1 MGSAL
6 PVMVKG
12 VSPRAGGEA
21 DKFGGRFEA
30 RWTVR
35 WMLDVLAGRAQ
46 SIVVEERGE
55 DGGGIEFTVTDK
67 AGQADSHQVKRQ
79 RGNRNG
85 WSLRELGIEGVLD
98 AAAAQVRAGRRFWFV
113 SLVPARDLDELC
125 DQARRSDDVEALRGS
140 LSKELDAK
148 FAVLAERWGG
158 DPQAFEILR
167 KIYVE
172 WPSESYLRATNAVV
186 AELLLDGAPGQAA
199 AASLASL
206 ASEQLGRTLDAQAIT
221 EALVDYELT
230 VGGIAASAA
239 APGAV
244 AGTLASWTTSVEREL
259 LDPEIPREEAGQIVE
274 QLRTGPSEVLL
285 VAGAAGHGK
294 SAVLHQ
300 AVRELA
306 ADLPVAAMRVD
317 GLGDFASTHE
327 LGDSIGLGGSPVAAL
342 AAVAKGGD
350 CLLVIDQLD
359 ALSLA
364 SGRLTERFNP
374 IADLIEETK
383 AFPAMRV
390 LLACRQFDIDN
401 DHRLQALV
409 SDDGPAEQLP
419 IGPLTEA
426 QVDAS
431 VAAMRLEPA
440 ALSETQRE
448 LLKIPLHLVL
458 LSAIADQPGALSFST
473 AKGLMDAFYERKRD
487 VSQSRREQTVRFD
500 ETVGAVVED
509 MSSHQRLYTPEAVV
523 EVAGYAADA
532 KVLESE
538 HVLVER
544 AGGYSFFHET
554 FFDYAFARRWLARE
568 QTLVE
573 FLLEGEQELFR
584 RAQVRQV
591 LIHLRSDQPERFVA
605 EVEGLLGD
613 HAIRFHI
620 KEVVLALLRAIEDPT
635 QAEWQLVE
643 RVLEAAPDY
652 VERVFSMLR
661 TPAWFDRLDAGSV
674 ITDWLHGD
682 EEHLGRAADVMI
694 TVASERADR
703 LAGIL
708 GGLEDSPTL
717 DGVLRAV
724 SFYVD
729 LHTSRAFFELTL
741 DAVRRG
747 VFDRSAHDLFMSA
760 HGLGEA
766 KPEWAVELLEAW
778 FVQRPDALALDAE
791 GKIAAL
797 NGSDH
802 GIEEIVAAA
811 AKQAPGPFA
820 EFAVPFLLE
829 AMAATSKGERRPK
842 RDRHFGY
849 RIYNNQHHDVDD
861 ALLYGARVA
870 LRALIVDAE
879 HERVAPLL
887 AALEA
892 DEHDAAQ
899 WLLYEAMA
907 VDGKTYVDRV
917 VELLRDG
924 DHRLLCGYTSGSY
937 WSARELVIAIGP
949 HLFDEQRGALE
960 EVFIGFR
967 PEFESRPFGH
977 GSFTML
983 SALPEDQLSEEA
995 RGRLRELRRVFGE
1008 KPDTPRGIEDSAI
1021 TSPIPDSAAEKMN
1034 DEQWL
1039 RAIAKH
1045 DSEFRDW
1052 GRFTGGASELARVL
1066 EEQAKADPERFA
1078 RLALKLDEKSHP
1090 AYLNAVLYAVR
1101 QVDDVEPELVFE
1113 VMRHVASLGRSD
1125 HDRALP
1131 DALHR
1136 LLDTDLPTDIVEL
1149 VLDIARSSADPDH
1162 EAWQRETWGGD
1173 HYYNGDPFHNGMNT
1187 ARGSAAV
1194 TLGDLLIHDPDGSR
1208 TALIAPHFGE
1218 LAADPSLA
1226 VRSCVAHV
1234 LAAAL
1239 RYAREEVAAAFPVLI
1254 DAPDDLLGTRLVEEL
1269 VIYLGIADNTLV
1281 TPVVERMLASP
1292 LEEVQEA
1299 GGRLAAYAGL
1309 ELALPALLDT
1319 AVQSPVAKVRAGA
1332 ATICARRLPITA
1344 ESQRA
1349 GAALAALFDDGDD
1362 DVRDQ
1367 AAEVAGALRD
1377 RPLEPHRQVIEAL
1390 VASAA
1395 FGQANTQLLITLD
1408 HATERVDDL
1417 ILAMAR
1423 RFIDVYT
1430 GQMASIATHA
1440 AADARE
1446 VGALLLRAYAQAKTA
1461 QARSDV
1467 LDLIDDL
1474 LMEAVYEFAKT
1485 VGEAER

>member
-1 MGSAL
+1 
-6 PVMVKG
+6 MVKG

-55 DGGGIEFTVTDK
+55 DGEGIEFTVIDN
-67 AGQADSHQVKRQ
+67 AGHADSHQVKRQ
-79 RGNRNG
+79 RGNRHG
-85 WSLRELGIEGVLD
+85 WSLRELGTEGVLD
-98 AAAAQVRAGRRFWFV
+98 AAADQVKAGRRFWFV

-125 DQARRSDDVEALRGS
+125 DQARRSDNVEALRGS

-148 FAVLAERWGG
+148 FAALSGRWGG
-158 DPQAFEILR
+158 DQPAFEILQ
-167 KIYVE
+167 KVYVE
-172 WPSESYLRATNAVV
+172 WPSESYLRATNAVL
-186 AELLLDGAPGQAA
+186 AELLLDGAPGPAA

-206 ASEQLGRTLDAQAIT
+206 ASEQLGRTLDAQAIKV
-221 EALVDYELT
+221 ALADYELA
-230 VGGIAASAA
+230 VGGMAANAA

-244 AGTLASWTTSVEREL
+244 AKTLTSWTSSVEREL
-259 LDPEIPREEAGQIVE
+259 LDPEIAREEASQITE
-274 QLRTGPSEVLL
+274 QLRTGQSRVLL

-306 ADLPVAAMRVD
+306 TDWPAAAMRVD

-327 LGDSIGLGGSPVAAL
+327 IGDSIGLGGSPVAAL
-342 AAVAKGGD
+342 AAVAKGGA

-374 IADLIEETK
+374 IADLIEEAN

-419 IGPLTEA
+419 IGLLTEP
-426 QVDAS
+426 QVDAAV
-431 VAAMRLEPA
+431 VAIGLDPA
-440 ALSETQRE
+440 TLSETQRE
-448 LLKIPLHLVL
+448 LLKVPLHLVL
-458 LSAIADQPGALSFST
+458 LSAIADQPDALSFST
-473 AKGLMDAFYERKRD
+473 AKGLMDAFYKRKRD
-487 VSQSRREQTVRFD
+487 VSQSRRDQTVRFD
-500 ETVGAVVED
+500 ETVGVVVED
-509 MSSHQRLYTPEAVV
+509 MSSRQRLYTPEAVV

-544 AGGYSFFHET
+544 TGGYSFFHET

-605 EVEGLLGD
+605 EAEGLLAD

-635 QAEWQLVE
+635 QAEWQLIE
-643 RVLEAAPDY
+643 RVLEAAPEY

-661 TPAWFDRLDAGSV
+661 TPAWFDYLDAGSV
-674 ITDWLHGD
+674 IADWLQGD

-694 TVASERADR
+694 TVARERTDR

-708 GGLEDSPTL
+708 VGLEASPTL

-729 LHTSRAFFELTL
+729 MHTSRAFFELTL

-747 VFDRSAHDLFMSA
+747 VFDQSAHDLFMSA
-760 HGLGEA
+760 HALGVD
-766 KPEWAVELLEAW
+766 KPEWAVELLESW

-791 GKIAAL
+791 GKVAAL
-797 NGSDH
+797 NGRDH
-802 GIEEIVAAA
+802 GIEEIIAAA
-811 AKQAPGPFA
+811 AKHAPGPFA

-829 AMAATSKGERRPK
+829 AMALTSKGERRPR

-861 ALLYGARVA
+861 ALLYGARDA
-870 LRALIVDAE
+870 LRALIADGE
-879 HERVAPLL
+879 RERVAPLL
-887 AALEA
+887 GALEA

-907 VDGKTYVDRV
+907 ADGMAYVDHV
-917 VELLRDG
+917 VELLGDG
-924 DHRLLCGYTSGSY
+924 EHRLLCGYTSDSY

-949 HLFDEQRGALE
+949 HLSDEQRGALE

-1008 KPDTPRGIEDSAI
+1008 KPNMPRGIEVGAV

-1034 DEQWL
+1034 DAQWL

-1045 DSEFRDW
+1045 DGEFRDW
-1052 GRFTGGASELARVL
+1052 GRFTGGASELASVL

-1078 RLALKLDEKSHP
+1078 RLALKLDETSHP
-1090 AYLNAVLYAVR
+1090 AYLNAVLYTLR
-1101 QVDDVEPELVFE
+1101 QVDIEPELVFE

-1136 LLDTDLPTDIVEL
+1136 LLDADLPTDIVEL
-1149 VLDIARSSADPDH
+1149 VLGIARSSADPDH
-1162 EAWQRETWGGD
+1162 EAWQREAWGGD
-1173 HYYNGDPFHNGMNT
+1173 RYYAGDPFHNGMNT
-1187 ARGSAAV
+1187 ARGSAAI

-1208 TALIAPHFGE
+1208 TALIASHFGE

-1234 LAAAL
+1234 LAAGL
-1239 RYAREEVAAAFPVLI
+1239 RRARDEVAAAFHVLI

-1281 TPVVERMLASP
+1281 TPVVERMMASP
-1292 LEEVQEA
+1292 LEEVQQA

-1309 ELALPALLDT
+1309 ELGLPALLDA

-1332 ATICARRLPITA
+1332 ATICAHRLPITA

-1349 GAALAALFDDGDD
+1349 GAALAALFDDDDD

-1430 GQMASIATHA
+1430 GQITSIATHA

-1446 VGALLLRAYAQAKTA
+1446 VGALLLRAYAQAETA

-1474 LMEAVYEFAKT
+1474 LMEAAYEFAKT